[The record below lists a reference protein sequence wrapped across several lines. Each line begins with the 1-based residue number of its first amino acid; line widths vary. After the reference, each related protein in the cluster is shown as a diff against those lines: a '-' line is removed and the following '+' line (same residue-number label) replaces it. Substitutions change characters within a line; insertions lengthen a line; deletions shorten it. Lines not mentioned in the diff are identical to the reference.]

1 MSLPERRIRS
11 AVVALGAVAVMG
23 WAVQGASAHKPKQA
37 EITRETYRQRCLLC
51 HKVPP
56 DGIAPEI
63 VAGLTVR
70 PGPRA
75 RDLMP
80 NTVCWRRCE
89 KCWPGASAAR

>member
-1 MSLPERRIRS
+1 MSLPEVRVRPI
-11 AVVALGAVAVMG
+11 AMLVGAVALLAG
-23 WAVQGASAHKPKQA
+23 GVQELSAHKPQHA
-37 EITRETYRQRCLLC
+37 VLTRETYRQRCLLC

-63 VAGLTVR
+63 VAGLAVR

-80 NTVCWRRCE
+80 NTTCWRRCE
-89 KCWPGASAAR
+89 KCWPEPQAAH